1 MLRFLGMLTIIGLA
15 FIWGVYIGLEG
26 TDAVLHKAKQLSA
39 QVLASTS
46 ALERNLSLRSS
57 LVNAKERL
65 VQVKAELLDKNYG
78 KAATGLGEARQA
90 LKKAMEAADEENKQ
104 KLKEEMEKVE
114 AVKRDVQALRTG
126 VQARVDEIV
135 NELDGLLTR

>member
-65 VQVKAELLDKNYG
+65 GQVTAELLDKNYG
-78 KAATGLGEARQA
+78 TAAAALAEARQA
-90 LKKAMEAADEENKQ
+90 FKQALDAADAESKQ
-104 KLKEEMEKVE
+104 KQNAVIENVE
-114 AVKRDVQALRTG
+114 A
-126 VQARVDEIV
+126 
-135 NELDGLLTR
+135 

>member
-1 MLRFLGMLTIIGLA
+1 MLRFLGMLTIVVLA
-15 FIWGVYIGLEG
+15 FVCGFYIGRQGPETL
-26 TDAVLHKAKQLSA
+26 LHKAKQLGT

-46 ALERNLSLRSS
+46 TLERNLSLRTS

-78 KAATGLGEARQA
+78 KAATGLGEARLA

>member
-15 FIWGVYIGLEG
+15 FVWGVYIGLEG